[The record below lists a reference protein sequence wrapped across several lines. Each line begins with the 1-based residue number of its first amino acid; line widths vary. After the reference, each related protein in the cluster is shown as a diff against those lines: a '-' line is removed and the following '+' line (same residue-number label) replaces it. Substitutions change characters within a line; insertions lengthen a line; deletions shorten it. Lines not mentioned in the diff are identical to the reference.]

1 MSARPGRRRAGKTA
15 RVRLPPRFDP
25 TTPLAD
31 EGAVT
36 GVLAPGAFGPAPAT
50 ATDKFIHEE
59 VLQEITEKHK
69 IPRKNTFARRFRVQ
83 EPRLA

>member
-1 MSARPGRRRAGKTA
+1 M
-15 RVRLPPRFDP
+15 
-25 TTPLAD
+25 
-31 EGAVT
+31 T